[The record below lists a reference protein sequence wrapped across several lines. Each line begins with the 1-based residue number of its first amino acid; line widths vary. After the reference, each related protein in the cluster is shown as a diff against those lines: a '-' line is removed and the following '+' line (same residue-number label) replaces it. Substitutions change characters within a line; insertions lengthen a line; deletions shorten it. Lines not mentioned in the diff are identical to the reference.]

1 MQPIIMPIT
10 FLVTQAAGG
19 HFYAG
24 SRSNGAIEAAT
35 NNGAQD
41 AYAEDPKRSAIQQVA
56 VRCVNNKAGRCRAS
70 VFDLLELLI
79 RDVWGM
85 L

>member
-1 MQPIIMPIT
+1 MQCMMSIVS
-10 FLVTQAAGG
+10 LVTQATGG

-24 SRSNGAIEAAT
+24 SRSNGVIEAAT
-35 NNGAQD
+35 NNGD
-41 AYAEDPKRSAIQQVA
+41 AFIEAPKRSVSPQVA